1 MAAKSI
7 GYSLEENE
15 YTDLPLE
22 NIELAYD
29 LKLNLIDLNKLKEQL
44 TEEMK
49 AVMEL
54 F

>member
-1 MAAKSI
+1 M

-22 NIELAYD
+22 NIELAND
-29 LKLNLIDLNKLKEQL
+29 LKLNLIDINKLKEKL
-44 TEEMK
+44 TAEMK